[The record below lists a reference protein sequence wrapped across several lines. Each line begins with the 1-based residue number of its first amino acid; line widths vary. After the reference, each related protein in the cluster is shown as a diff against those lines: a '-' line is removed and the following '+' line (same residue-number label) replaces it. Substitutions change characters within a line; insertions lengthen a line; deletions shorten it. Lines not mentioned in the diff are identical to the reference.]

1 LNSTVEYRFGRVAV
15 ITGQRRV
22 IVDGEPAKLG
32 GRAFDVLTTLIENR
46 RRVVGKAE
54 LLDRVWTGVIVGEG
68 NLQVQIN
75 TLRKFLGANVI
86 LTIPGRGYRF
96 VAEVDGA
103 EGASGESLETS
114 HASSPP
120 TDATAFGLLGRDA
133 EVQAVQTL
141 VDEHRLVTIV
151 CAGGIGKTRLA
162 QAVAQARR
170 QAFRDGVCVIE
181 FAGVADPS
189 LVVPTIARALGHALG
204 ARNLA
209 ADALAESMRGQ
220 QALVVLDNCEHL
232 IDEMARL
239 ALAIGATAST
249 VRLLVTS
256 QELLRVPQEHLF
268 RLGPL
273 ATPEFADLSTAAQ
286 YGAVAL
292 FVARGRASDPR
303 FRLTEGNVAAVVEIC
318 RRLDGVPLALEMA
331 AARTPMLGVEGVRRR
346 LDEQLRLLT
355 DGSRHALPRH
365 RALRAAL
372 QWSYLLLAESERAFL
387 DALGAFTGGFS
398 LEAATGVIGGQDD
411 PWAALDMLSSLIDKS
426 LVIVGDGEP
435 PRYRLLETTRA
446 FALERLAEYGS
457 LGAVRRRHAAAIVA
471 SFRSDDALESVSR
484 RLARTSPDLDNLR
497 AAVAW
502 ATGPD
507 GDRHIAIE
515 LAGEADN
522 LWFDSGAGEE
532 GEALFAGVKPWV
544 DETTPPCAAARFW
557 LSRASLLLMKSLR
570 EGATAGFKAAE
581 LYRDLGD
588 RVSRFRALILAASQ
602 LGMAGDFDPALAA
615 IGEAQSLIES
625 SWPA

>member
-1 LNSTVEYRFGRVAV
+1 
-15 ITGQRRV
+15 
-22 IVDGEPAKLG
+22 
-32 GRAFDVLTTLIENR
+32 
-46 RRVVGKAE
+46 
-54 LLDRVWTGVIVGEG
+54 
-68 NLQVQIN
+68 
-75 TLRKFLGANVI
+75 
-86 LTIPGRGYRF
+86 
-96 VAEVDGA
+96 
-103 EGASGESLETS
+103 
-114 HASSPP
+114 
-120 TDATAFGLLGRDA
+120 
-133 EVQAVQTL
+133 
-141 VDEHRLVTIV
+141 
-151 CAGGIGKTRLA
+151 
-162 QAVAQARR
+162 
-170 QAFRDGVCVIE
+170 
-181 FAGVADPS
+181 
-189 LVVPTIARALGHALG
+189 
-204 ARNLA
+204 
-209 ADALAESMRGQ
+209 
-220 QALVVLDNCEHL
+220 
-232 IDEMARL
+232 
-239 ALAIGATAST
+239 
-249 VRLLVTS
+249 
-256 QELLRVPQEHLF
+256 
-268 RLGPL
+268 
-273 ATPEFADLSTAAQ
+273 
-286 YGAVAL
+286 
-292 FVARGRASDPR
+292 
-303 FRLTEGNVAAVVEIC
+303 
-318 RRLDGVPLALEMA
+318 
-331 AARTPMLGVEGVRRR
+331 
-346 LDEQLRLLT
+346 
-355 DGSRHALPRH
+355 
-365 RALRAAL
+365 
-372 QWSYLLLAESERAFL
+372 
-387 DALGAFTGGFS
+387 
-398 LEAATGVIGGQDD
+398 
-411 PWAALDMLSSLIDKS
+411 MLSSLIDKS